1 MDHLRGNRAE
11 SCWLWRE
18 FQGFWL
24 PRRQAADTGLS
35 GPAALYHKRPAA
47 AKCRREAKSPYR
59 RFIPGSGLVAIN
71 LHLRNFLHIF
81 LSDTTE
87 KRVRCTDV
95 ETNDNHSA
103 SSDDIAHSTAIQ
115 GGRQPALTGCP
126 WHDVNEM
133 LQAAGLRPTRQRM
146 ALGWLLFGKGAR
158 HLTAEMLYE
167 EATLAKV
174 PVSLATV
181 YNTLNQLTDAG
192 LLRQVSVDGTKTY
205 FDTNVSAHHHF
216 YLEHNHELVDIP
228 DPHLAI
234 TQMPDVPDGYEISR
248 IDMVVRLRKKR

>member
-1 MDHLRGNRAE
+1 VDVSE
-11 SCWLWRE
+11 
-18 FQGFWL
+18 
-24 PRRQAADTGLS
+24 
-35 GPAALYHKRPAA
+35 K
-47 AKCRREAKSPYR
+47 
-59 RFIPGSGLVAIN
+59 VAI
-71 LHLRNFLHIF
+71 
-81 LSDTTE
+81 SGDDADGVA
-87 KRVRCTDV
+87 RV
-95 ETNDNHSA
+95 A
-103 SSDDIAHSTAIQ
+103 A
-115 GGRQPALTGCP
+115 GRQPALTGCP

-205 FDTNVSAHHHF
+205 FDTNVTAHHHF
-216 YLEHNHELVDIP
+216 YLEGNHELVDIP
-228 DPHLAI
+228 DPHLVL
-234 TQMPDVPDGYEISR
+234 QKVPEVPEGYEISR
-248 IDMVVRLRKKR
+248 VDMVVRLRKKR

>member
-1 MDHLRGNRAE
+1 MPE
-11 SCWLWRE
+11 
-18 FQGFWL
+18 
-24 PRRQAADTGLS
+24 
-35 GPAALYHKRPAA
+35 
-47 AKCRREAKSPYR
+47 
-59 RFIPGSGLVAIN
+59 
-71 LHLRNFLHIF
+71 
-81 LSDTTE
+81 
-87 KRVRCTDV
+87 V
-95 ETNDNHSA
+95 ETNNDG
-103 SSDDIAHSTAIQ
+103 SSLNAGDVGPGTHGA
-115 GGRQPALTGCP
+115 GRQPALTGCP

-167 EATLAKV
+167 EATHAKV

-216 YLEHNHELVDIP
+216 YLENSHELVDIP
-228 DPHLAI
+228 DPHLVL
-234 TQMPDVPDGYEISR
+234 QKMPEVPDGYEIAR
-248 IDMVVRLRKKR
+248 VDMVVRLRKKR

>member
-1 MDHLRGNRAE
+1 MKIT
-11 SCWLWRE
+11 SVV
-18 FQGFWL
+18 
-24 PRRQAADTGLS
+24 P
-35 GPAALYHKRPAA
+35 
-47 AKCRREAKSPYR
+47 
-59 RFIPGSGLVAIN
+59 
-71 LHLRNFLHIF
+71 
-81 LSDTTE
+81 
-87 KRVRCTDV
+87 DV
-95 ETNDNHSA
+95 EM
-103 SSDDIAHSTAIQ
+103 SDDASMLNDDAAIPATHGMAH
-115 GGRQPALTGCP
+115 QPTLTGCP

-216 YLEHNHELVDIP
+216 YLENNHELVDIT
-228 DPHLAI
+228 DPHLML
-234 TQMPDVPDGYEISR
+234 QKMPEIPEGYEIAR
-248 IDMVVRLRKKR
+248 VDMVVRLRKKR

>member
-1 MDHLRGNRAE
+1 VVPDVDMSDEGSILND
-11 SCWLWRE
+11 
-18 FQGFWL
+18 
-24 PRRQAADTGLS
+24 DT
-35 GPAALYHKRPAA
+35 
-47 AKCRREAKSPYR
+47 
-59 RFIPGSGLVAIN
+59 PGSGT
-71 LHLRNFLHIF
+71 HRTGH
-81 LSDTTE
+81 
-87 KRVRCTDV
+87 
-95 ETNDNHSA
+95 
-103 SSDDIAHSTAIQ
+103 
-115 GGRQPALTGCP
+115 QPALTGCP

-167 EATLAKV
+167 EANLAKV

-205 FDTNVSAHHHF
+205 FDTNVSSHHHF
-216 YLEHNHELVDIP
+216 YLENNHELVDIP
-228 DPHLAI
+228 DPHLML
-234 TQMPDVPDGYEISR
+234 QKMPEVPEGYEIAR

>member
-1 MDHLRGNRAE
+1 M
-11 SCWLWRE
+11 
-18 FQGFWL
+18 
-24 PRRQAADTGLS
+24 
-35 GPAALYHKRPAA
+35 
-47 AKCRREAKSPYR
+47 
-59 RFIPGSGLVAIN
+59 
-71 LHLRNFLHIF
+71 
-81 LSDTTE
+81 
-87 KRVRCTDV
+87 
-95 ETNDNHSA
+95 
-103 SSDDIAHSTAIQ
+103 
-115 GGRQPALTGCP
+115 TGCP

-205 FDTNVSAHHHF
+205 FDTNVDGAPPLLSREQSRAGRHSRSASGAVAGCRKCP
-216 YLEHNHELVDIP
+216 E
-228 DPHLAI
+228 
-234 TQMPDVPDGYEISR
+234 GYEIAR
-248 IDMVVRLRKKR
+248 VDMVVRLRKKR

>member
-1 MDHLRGNRAE
+1 
-11 SCWLWRE
+11 
-18 FQGFWL
+18 
-24 PRRQAADTGLS
+24 
-35 GPAALYHKRPAA
+35 
-47 AKCRREAKSPYR
+47 
-59 RFIPGSGLVAIN
+59 
-71 LHLRNFLHIF
+71 LHLPDFLHIF
-81 LSDTTE
+81 RAISQDE
-87 KRVRCTDV
+87 KRVPVLEPGDNRSHEGDD
-95 ETNDNHSA
+95 TNRSA
-103 SSDDIAHSTAIQ
+103 IPHA
-115 GGRQPALTGCP
+115 GRQPALTGCP

-205 FDTNVSAHHHF
+205 FDTNVTAHHHF
-216 YLEHNHELVDIP
+216 YLENKHELVDIP
-228 DPHLAI
+228 DPHLMLSK
-234 TQMPDVPDGYEISR
+234 MPDVPDGYEIAR
-248 IDMVVRLRKKR
+248 VDMVVRLRKKR

>member
-1 MDHLRGNRAE
+1 VSE
-11 SCWLWRE
+11 
-18 FQGFWL
+18 
-24 PRRQAADTGLS
+24 
-35 GPAALYHKRPAA
+35 K
-47 AKCRREAKSPYR
+47 KSAVP
-59 RFIPGSGLVAIN
+59 
-71 LHLRNFLHIF
+71 
-81 LSDTTE
+81 
-87 KRVRCTDV
+87 DV
-95 ETNDNHSA
+95 EIDDNGPSLNDDTAVSA
-103 SSDDIAHSTAIQ
+103 SPH
-115 GGRQPALTGCP
+115 GGRQPELTGCP

-167 EATLAKV
+167 EATLARV

-205 FDTNVSAHHHF
+205 FDTNVSTHHHF
-216 YLEHNHELVDIP
+216 YLENNHELVDIP
-228 DPHLAI
+228 DPHLVLSKL
-234 TQMPDVPDGYEISR
+234 PEVPEGYEISR